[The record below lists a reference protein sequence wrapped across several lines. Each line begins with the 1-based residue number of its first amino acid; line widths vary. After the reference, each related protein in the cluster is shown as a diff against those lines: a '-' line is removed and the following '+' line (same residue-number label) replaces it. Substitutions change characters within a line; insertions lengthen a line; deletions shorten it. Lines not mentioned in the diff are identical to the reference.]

1 MGAPRSFYRM
11 PKVYHKLDPNV
22 PKDAVY
28 VGRPTVW
35 GNPYKI
41 GAKRPGGIMDR
52 DDVIACYRTWIYTQP
67 LYQDAVKRHLK
78 GKDLVC
84 WCAPKACHA
93 DILLEIANENVDN
106 NR

>member
-1 MGAPRSFYRM
+1 M
-11 PKVYHKLDPNV
+11 PKVWNKRDPNV

-35 GNPYKI
+35 GNPFVVGKD
-41 GAKRPGGIMDR
+41 GTREEVVRK
-52 DDVIACYRTWIYTQP
+52 YRERIENFGPNSFIEIKKQ
-67 LYQDAVKRHLK
+67 LK

-93 DILLEIANENVDN
+93 DVLLEIANEND
-106 NR
+106 